1 MCPYSLSECVGH
13 SDYHFCGTVSDSMP
27 CQKVRKMFVQYAP
40 FFIMTLSEY
49 VPISF
54 VGKHW
59 ARWLSLLLE
68 NNDRWTQD
76 KHLASCP
83 MQLIIWRIHSND
95 RSPRC
100 ALPHVRCMI
109 SIDAC
114 MHCPSVTWTSL
125 IWFKCT
131 VTLESGV
138 LHWFYWSLP
147 TYNHFPSF
155 VRWPFIQCQSSR
167 TLDPN
172 PTYMKSRLY
181 KPDEGKGSHMLLSK
195 IHWHYQLHL
204 LVHHLQKKEHGH
216 LKW

>member
-1 MCPYSLSECVGH
+1 MFC
-13 SDYHFCGTVSDSMP
+13 HFF
-27 CQKVRKMFVQYAP
+27 K
-40 FFIMTLSEY
+40 L
-49 VPISF
+49 
-54 VGKHW
+54 
-59 ARWLSLLLE
+59 

-76 KHLASCP
+76 KHLTSCL
-83 MQLIIWRIHSND
+83 MQPIIWCIHSND
-95 RSPRC
+95 R
-100 ALPHVRCMI
+100 LPHCASPHVWCMI

-114 MHCPSVTWTSL
+114 MHCPSATWTSL

-131 VTLESGV
+131 ITLESG
-138 LHWFYWSLP
+138 LFHWFYWSLP

-172 PTYMKSRLY
+172 LTYMKSWLY
-181 KPDEGKGSHMLLSK
+181 KPNEGKGSHMLLSM
-195 IHWHYQLHL
+195 IHWHYRLHL